1 MSTKRYTFKEGLQA
15 LVKEDGLQCLYRQG
29 SEKDSYAVKYT
40 FNYEE
45 GLFMESKCARLPN
58 GSVIC
63 TPQVPAKFD
72 SQIKE
77 DGFVLNIN
85 IPLAKALAFD
95 ETVEKLREETKLTV
109 YSNVTR
115 EISFTRVLKEFVVE
129 TDLYDLTITR
139 NNFNGYRFYDFS

>member
-15 LVKEDGLQCLYRQG
+15 LVKEDGLQFLYRPR
-29 SEKDSYAVKYT
+29 SEKDSYALKYT

-63 TPQVPAKFD
+63 TPRVPAKFD

-85 IPLAKALAFD
+85 IPLAKVLTFD
-95 ETVEKLREETKLTV
+95 ETVEKLREGTKLTV

-115 EISFTRVLKEFVVE
+115 EISFTRVLKEVVVE